1 MMSMIVFTIL
11 LLLINGRFWC
21 YCNVM
26 DLICFTAP
34 KFNPF
39 TESKLEPRPGQW
51 GREVAEVKYD
61 LVAQLAVRL
70 SDLAFAKRSYC
81 LQSRAN

>member
-1 MMSMIVFTIL
+1 MTVFKI
-11 LLLINGRFWC
+11 LLINGRFWC
-21 YCNVM
+21 YCNGFDM
-26 DLICFTAP
+26 LHCSKIQS
-34 KFNPF
+34 F

-81 LQSRAN
+81 LQGKLTCDW

>member
-1 MMSMIVFTIL
+1 
-11 LLLINGRFWC
+11 
-21 YCNVM
+21 M
-26 DLICFTAP
+26 DSICFTAP

-39 TESKLEPRPGQW
+39 TESKLEPRPRQW

-81 LQSRAN
+81 LQSRSN